1 MSADKYK
8 RDFNTTIIKI
18 YDISDKS
25 NPSLITEIEQ
35 SGEYNQARM
44 ISGILYLT
52 SDYNVET
59 NDKNYTIPWIK
70 QNEETTYASSKTL
83 SALKMQKPHSMPL
96 SVR

>member
-1 MSADKYK
+1 M
-8 RDFNTTIIKI
+8 
-18 YDISDKS
+18 
-25 NPSLITEIEQ
+25 ITEIEQ